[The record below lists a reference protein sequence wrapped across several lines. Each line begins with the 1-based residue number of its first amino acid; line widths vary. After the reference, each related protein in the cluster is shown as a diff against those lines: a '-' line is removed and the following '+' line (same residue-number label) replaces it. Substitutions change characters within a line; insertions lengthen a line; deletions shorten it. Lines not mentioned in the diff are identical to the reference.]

1 MIHNFSFDQRHT
13 TLLGEITISINASH
27 PILCYIFN
35 HYLPLFYFILYSL
48 ILSHPIPSHLLRPFL
63 RTSYKGITFN
73 VSLLNQR
80 RIFIFYLRHSLW
92 LKILTKSSI
101 KIIENQKSFL
111 PSVSP
116 FISYYYSLVKF
127 QIIGCIETDTIWGL
141 KST

>member
-63 RTSYKGITFN
+63 RTSY
-73 VSLLNQR
+73 R
-80 RIFIFYLRHSLW
+80 RNNIQCFAVYIFYLRHSLW
-92 LKILTKSSI
+92 LKTLTKSSI

-116 FISYYYSLVKF
+116 FISYYYSLEKF

>member
-63 RTSYKGITFN
+63 RTSYRRNNIQCFAVKST
-73 VSLLNQR
+73 SHLHLLFTPLIMNQD
-80 RIFIFYLRHSLW
+80 
-92 LKILTKSSI
+92 SI
-101 KIIENQKSFL
+101 KVIDKNNRKLKEFSSECISF
-111 PSVSP
+111 
-116 FISYYYSLVKF
+116 F
-127 QIIGCIETDTIWGL
+127 
-141 KST
+141 